1 MKQGGQLWSTKYILL
16 MLYGALKMAWPYD
29 YGKRMLHDSQNW
41 W

>member
-1 MKQGGQLWSTKYILL
+1 L